1 MHAIPPLAPC
11 NLQHRHA
18 YMHEE
23 VPTWSM
29 VDTARQ
35 PPSYDMHV
43 WLDTMHGTCWM
54 KVACGDASPAFHLH
68 ALANCVLL
76 SLSVTHH
83 CLALG
88 LFPIAVEQRIS
99 DRRRRE
105 LDAKMG
111 RESEQQHGLMPCPP
125 SLVVSLTPL
134 SLLPHSLNRFYFG
147 LRQDVEQEVPSLRG
161 RDQQARFQAP
171 VSPAGDPPTRRRQ
184 GKQARALRLLLSN
197 GNSMPSGSNPYVHV
211 PVVQASAAKLLKETC
226 NYIRSLNRD
235 VDDLSDRLSA
245 IMATMDSSSAEA
257 EMVRSLLRP

>member
-35 PPSYDMHV
+35 PPSHDMHV
-43 WLDTMHGTCWM
+43 WQSPLAEVHRQGKQAGGT
-54 KVACGDASPAFHLH
+54 PARDSRGTWGPPVSF
-68 ALANCVLL
+68 LL
-76 SLSVTHH
+76 
-83 CLALG
+83 
-88 LFPIAVEQRIS
+88 
-99 DRRRRE
+99 
-105 LDAKMG
+105 
-111 RESEQQHGLMPCPP
+111 PCPP

-161 RDQQARFQAP
+161 RDRQARFQAP

-197 GNSMPSGSNPYVHV
+197 GNSMPSGYNPYVHV